1 MIKKKLKWFIP
12 PFILLVSIIYFTMTQ
27 IGALRF
33 EIITLWHPLSAFEF
47 EIMDE
52 PYHMT
57 ITGNQKRYYL
67 DNPPFEEPT
76 QSELINWTV
85 TKHGVF
91 YTADYYGWG

>member
-1 MIKKKLKWFIP
+1 
-12 PFILLVSIIYFTMTQ
+12 
-27 IGALRF
+27 
-33 EIITLWHPLSAFEF
+33 
-47 EIMDE
+47 MDE